1 MLCDPNYEHNNT
13 AFRQVFA
20 GADIWPQT
28 MEHYMKEIIKVGL
41 FLCVISAIA
50 ALLLSVTYI
59 WTEKQ
64 IAESRAKD
72 LNMGLKTIMP
82 QADSFILGS
91 NESYAAISNKKA
103 IGYCYKVREKG
114 YSSYIDMLVGINISG
129 EVTGVQILQMAETPG
144 LGNNANDPAF
154 LNQFTTKK
162 DIQALTGATI
172 TSNAIAR
179 GVKQALA
186 KFRETSRRLRLR
198 HR

>member
-1 MLCDPNYEHNNT
+1 
-13 AFRQVFA
+13 
-20 GADIWPQT
+20 
-28 MEHYMKEIIKVGL
+28 MKEIIKAGL
-41 FLCVISAIA
+41 FLAVVSAVA
-50 ALLLSVTYI
+50 ALLLSATYI
-59 WTEKQ
+59 STEKQ

-72 LNMGLKTIMP
+72 LNLGLKTIMP
-82 QADSFILGS
+82 QADHFVPVTG
-91 NESYAAISNKKA
+91 ESYIAMSKELQ
-103 IGYCYKVREKG
+103 IGYCFKVRAKG

-186 KFRETSRRLRLR
+186 KFRETSRRLQLR